1 MGAVIGLRSAAAQ
14 PVAHD
19 DQTDY
24 AASQPNRCRRAKNRW
39 ASGTGC
45 GGQGAVK
52 PAAAGGGGPQG
63 QALRRLARRRESEPT
78 DNAVELVRYRLAKV
92 GTDPVQPTLNM
103 WPTCP

>member
-1 MGAVIGLRSAAAQ
+1 MVGSKCLSRIEKSQFL
-14 PVAHD
+14 
-19 DQTDY
+19 TDR
-24 AASQPNRCRRAKNRW
+24 NVTRRW
-39 ASGTGC
+39 AGRTIRHRTEGGTGG